1 MPYHYTLIEKQYG
14 LKRLIAN
21 RGNIPLTAKEL
32 GITTTSLYRWREWA
46 ESGKIPGFSP
56 SMFSTI
62 STQPASIIN
71 DSNNIIQHS
80 GELPADDL
88 QALRDLKAKMLELV
102 AYIVA
107 ADKIKTAIDSAPLNQ
122 RIGALVQLTDRIIK
136 LAAELPADEDDEM
149 ELSDDVEEVDDEED
163 A

>member
-1 MPYHYTLIEKQYG
+1 MPYHRTFKEQEFG
-14 LKRLIAN
+14 LQRLIAN

-32 GITTTSLYRWREWA
+32 GVSTTTLYRWRDWG
-46 ESGKIPGFSP
+46 ESGKIPGFSTFN
-56 SMFSTI
+56 FSPN

-80 GELPADDL
+80 GELPPDDL